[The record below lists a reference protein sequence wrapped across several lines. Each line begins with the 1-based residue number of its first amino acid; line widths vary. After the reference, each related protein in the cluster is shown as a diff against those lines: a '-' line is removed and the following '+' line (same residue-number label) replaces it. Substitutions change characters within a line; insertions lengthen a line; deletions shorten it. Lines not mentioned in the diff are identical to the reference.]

1 MLIPQDWWVYVLA
14 LIAATDA
21 DNVTWDKAHEIG
33 NRIMCRRQ
41 NIQYKDIKLPR
52 SETVRTLANMHNT
65 YKLDDGHTE
74 IDANILFY
82 WLLVAQQQAD
92 IAHSFA
98 YELTPYPAAAAL
110 FNDGF
115 MRKPVKS

>member
-1 MLIPQDWWVYVLA
+1 MPTAEYPVQRYQITKERNSP
-14 LIAATDA
+14 
-21 DNVTWDKAHEIG
+21 
-33 NRIMCRRQ
+33 
-41 NIQYKDIKLPR
+41 
-52 SETVRTLANMHNT
+52 TLANMHNT

-82 WLLVAQQQAD
+82 RLLVAQQQAD

-110 FNDGF
+110 FKDGF